1 MILAMSKPNEGI
13 EGTIVPALIPYSK
26 MQTNASTAKKNTH
39 PIWSVKSFGI
49 LIASLMLMAFGL
61 WGVFSSSPQQ
71 TTPSQQTT
79 IVYQPQPVAKK
90 YITKNIED
98 IQKGD
103 LVYAYDVT
111 TCEVSLKE
119 VTDTFTRTSDHL
131 RYLTT
136 TNEND
141 VAQTFETTD
150 AHPFWVVTNNPDLER
165 VTRNVVIENGTVLGH
180 ENIPITE
187 HGYYVEAKDLN
198 VGDIFI
204 GANGEQTTLTATS
217 RKEFPNGITVYN
229 FSVEDN
235 HNYYVIANLEA
246 YENGAGVVLVHN
258 AEYRKNHNRDLSE
271 EDAPIPRKVKPD
283 SMKPGHIMDKKT
295 MDAIEKKYGR
305 SDDKRQAFH
314 EYINGMKGR
323 GETLSWAELNALARD
338 F

>member
-1 MILAMSKPNEGI
+1 
-13 EGTIVPALIPYSK
+13 LIPYSK

-49 LIASLMLMAFGL
+49 LIASLMLMTFGL
-61 WGVFSSSPQQ
+61 WGVFSPSPQQ

-79 IVYQPQPVAKK
+79 IVYQSQPVAKK

-119 VTDTFTRTSDHL
+119 VTDAFIRTSDHL

-136 TNEND
+136 TSKND

-198 VGDIFI
+198 VGDVFI
-204 GANGEQTTLTATS
+204 GANDEQTTLTATS

-229 FSVEDN
+229 FSFEDN

-258 AEYRKNHNRDLSE
+258 AEYTGSYLAKKAPFQVTPGTKVLQGQYVDDLGRVQPWKAYYDDFGRLIGRTDYNAGNLSQG
-271 EDAPIPRKVKPD
+271 IPNIHHHTYEWG
-283 SMKPGHIMDKKT
+283 PGRTPSKTGSHIP
-295 MDAIEKKYGR
+295 G
-305 SDDKRQAFH
+305 
-314 EYINGMKGR
+314 EYHP
-323 GETLSWAELNALARD
+323 
-338 F
+338 